1 MQLLGG
7 LNPEQFLRDYWQKQP
22 LLIRAALPGF
32 RDPLSPEELAGLA
45 CEPGVEARL
54 VLEKDGE
61 TPWMVRHGPFS
72 EVDFLKL
79 PETHWTLLVQDAEK
93 QALTRLAD
101 FLEPFRFIPDWRRDD
116 LMISYAPAHGS
127 VGPHVDDYDVFLL
140 QGLGRR
146 RWRIGA
152 GPTAGDDYLQDS
164 ELRILQQFTPAQEWI
179 LEPGDMLYL
188 PPRVAH
194 HGIALEPCLTYS
206 IGFRAPGHRELLL
219 AFMEFVSESIDP
231 QARYTDPD
239 LRLQD
244 NPGAITA
251 TALADISQLLQH
263 YLRTDPET
271 IARWFGRFSTEP
283 KPGFTAQ
290 PESNPWN
297 LAELQAHLQ
306 GGGVLERHPGTRFAY
321 IEQTEYT
328 LLFVDGQEFALGP
341 TVAGL
346 APLLCRQRVFHYEQL
361 QPAWRE
367 EAAQALLLDLL
378 NDGYLV
384 IYEDD

>member
-7 LNPEQFLRDYWQKQP
+7 LSPEQFLRDYWQKQP

-32 RDPLSPEELAGLA
+32 CDPLSPEELAGLA

-54 VLEKDGE
+54 VLEKGGK
-61 TPWMVRHGPFS
+61 TPWTVRHGPFS
-72 EVDFLKL
+72 EADFLKL

-93 QALTRLAD
+93 QAPTQLAD

-140 QGLGRR
+140 QGLGKR
-146 RWRIGA
+146 RWQIGA
-152 GPTAGDDYLQDS
+152 GPTAGDDYLPDS
-164 ELRILQQFTPAQEWI
+164 ELHILRQFTPAQEWI

-188 PPRVAH
+188 PPRIAH

-219 AFMEFVSESIDP
+219 DFMEFLSESIDP

-239 LRLQD
+239 LALQD

-251 TALADISQLLQH
+251 TALDDISRLLQS
-263 YLRTDPET
+263 YLHTDPET
-271 IARWFGRFSTEP
+271 MARWFGRFSTEP
-283 KPGFTAQ
+283 KPNFTVQ
-290 PESNPWN
+290 PESDPWS
-297 LAELQAHLQ
+297 LAELQTHLQ
-306 GGGVLERHPGTRFAY
+306 SGGVLERNPSSRFAY
-321 IEQTEYT
+321 IEQAEYT
-328 LLFVDGQEFALGP
+328 LLFIDGQEFALGP
-341 TVAGL
+341 TVVGL
-346 APLLCRQRVFHYEQL
+346 APLLCRQQVFHYAQL
-361 QPAWRE
+361 QAAWRE
-367 EAAQALLLDLL
+367 EAAQALLLD
-378 NDGYLV
+378 
-384 IYEDD
+384 

>member
-1 MQLLGG
+1 MQVLGG
-7 LNPEQFLRDYWQKQP
+7 LNPEQFLRDYWQKRP

-45 CEPGVEARL
+45 CEPDVEARL
-54 VLEKDGE
+54 VLEKDGK
-61 TPWMVRHGPFS
+61 TPWTVRHGPFS
-72 EVDFLKL
+72 EADFLKL

-93 QALTRLAD
+93 QAPMRLAD

-116 LMISYAPAHGS
+116 LMISYAPAYGS

-146 RWRIGA
+146 HWRIGA
-152 GPTAGDDYLQDS
+152 EPTAEDDYLPDT
-164 ELRILQQFTPAQEWI
+164 ELRILRQFTPAQEWI

-188 PPRVAH
+188 PPRIAH

-219 AFMEFVSESIDP
+219 AFMEFLGESIDP
-231 QARYTDPD
+231 QARYTDPA
-239 LRLQD
+239 LKLQD

-251 TALADISQLLQH
+251 GALADIGRLMQH

-283 KPGFTAQ
+283 KPNFTAQ
-290 PESNPWN
+290 PESDPWN
-297 LAELQAHLQ
+297 PTELQTHLQ
-306 GGGVLERHPGTRFAY
+306 GGGVLERHPGSRFTY
-321 IEQTEYT
+321 IEQADYT
-328 LLFVDGQEFALGP
+328 LLFIDGQEFALGP
-341 TVAGL
+341 AIADL
-346 APLLCRQRVFHYEQL
+346 ALLLCRQRVFHYQHL
-361 QPAWRE
+361 QAAWQE
-367 EAAQALLLDLL
+367 EAAQSLLLDLL
-378 NDGYLV
+378 NEGYLV